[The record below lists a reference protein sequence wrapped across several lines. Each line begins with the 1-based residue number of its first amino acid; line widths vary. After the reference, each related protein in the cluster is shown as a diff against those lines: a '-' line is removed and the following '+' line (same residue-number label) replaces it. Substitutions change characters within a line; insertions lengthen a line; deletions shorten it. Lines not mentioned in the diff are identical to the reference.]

1 MITSLASNC
10 DLKSTTNSILSRGM
24 VRVPWSVLVIL
35 IVILGLLLSNPLV
48 EVVLANDT
56 SLVLWRLAPS
66 IGTLGWLSSLQ
77 ACS

>member
-10 DLKSTTNSILSRGM
+10 DLKSTANSILSRGM
-24 VRVPWSVLVIL
+24 VRVPWSVLVTL

-48 EVVLANDT
+48 EVALANDT

-66 IGTLGWLSSLQ
+66 IGALGWLSSLQ
-77 ACS
+77 ARS